1 MARHRLSQHAMDA
14 IFKLEAQQLGAA
26 LGRRFGINLPPIVRH
41 FPTELP
47 VVDVHLEQLDS
58 VFELADED
66 LLHLEF
72 QTVHRRE
79 TLPRFLLYDA
89 YLIERFGRR
98 VHTVVFYGAQV
109 DVTPDPIDGGSV
121 QYSVYNVLLGQED
134 GEATYQRLQQQLE
147 RSSGLSAED
156 RLDLI
161 FLPLMRHV
169 RERREVVTETVA
181 LAQQLPERQQ
191 RQAVAALIGLG
202 HQYLDE
208 EELNILVEG
217 LMSTTLGQRLLERGR
232 EEGQREGLERAILH
246 VLTTRVGPVPPAMRT
261 RLAEVEDLQRL
272 EVLLDRAMNAQSLEE
287 FAQALR

>member
-1 MARHRLSQHAMDA
+1 MDA

-41 FPTELP
+41 FPTDLP

-58 VFELADED
+58 LFELADED

-72 QTVHRRE
+72 QTAHRRE
-79 TLPRFLLYDA
+79 TLPRFLIYDA
-89 YLIERFGRR
+89 SLIEVSGRR

-109 DVTPDPIDGGSV
+109 SVAPATLDGGAV
-121 QYSVYNVLLGQED
+121 QYSVYNVLRGQED
-134 GEATYQRLQQQLE
+134 GEATYQRLRRQLQQ
-147 RSSGLSAED
+147 SSGLNAED

-169 RERREVVTETVA
+169 RERREVVAETVV

-208 EELNILVEG
+208 TELDIIVEG

>member
-1 MARHRLSQHAMDA
+1 MDA

-121 QYSVYNVLLGQED
+121 QYSVYNVLLGQ
-134 GEATYQRLQQQLE
+134 
-147 RSSGLSAED
+147 
-156 RLDLI
+156 
-161 FLPLMRHV
+161 
-169 RERREVVTETVA
+169 
-181 LAQQLPERQQ
+181 
-191 RQAVAALIGLG
+191 
-202 HQYLDE
+202 
-208 EELNILVEG
+208 
-217 LMSTTLGQRLLERGR
+217 
-232 EEGQREGLERAILH
+232 
-246 VLTTRVGPVPPAMRT
+246 
-261 RLAEVEDLQRL
+261 
-272 EVLLDRAMNAQSLEE
+272 
-287 FAQALR
+287 